1 MSHYSMSFKQFNDMI
16 ETYYDVEY
24 RNDDFKK
31 ILHDK
36 HINDSVKHIYTYE
49 KMVEKH
55 LRGITQLSS
64 SIERIKDFGDNVVL
78 LDIDENNEPYKHLFD
93 YKGKKFDFR
102 PVAYTRKIG
111 YRATSIYLRDIF
123 NNTHNFLWKNYKFKN
138 TVIIYDIKIT
148 NIKNKNNVKRSKKN
162 KLIIENINK
171 YNENTDKEI
180 NLLKIELDKKLKER
194 ELIKEEMKLNKQ
206 QIETNNQQIETNNQQ
221 MELIKEEIETNN
233 QQMELINE
241 QTIIPLLEN
250 VMGEIPLLE
259 NIVQNEFI
267 QSSISTFLE
276 ENPLLKIDFNHNKYF
291 ETEEKKYIIL
301 LLNNLYK
308 TNEKYSILADKYDIL
323 VIWKGLHNDIS
334 RPDNS
339 LHFTAQ
345 FFNINYTIK
354 TSNYHFYIQ
363 NDNIISITSVINLI

>member
-1 MSHYSMSFKQFNDMI
+1 
-16 ETYYDVEY
+16 
-24 RNDDFKK
+24 
-31 ILHDK
+31 
-36 HINDSVKHIYTYE
+36 
-49 KMVEKH
+49 
-55 LRGITQLSS
+55 
-64 SIERIKDFGDNVVL
+64 
-78 LDIDENNEPYKHLFD
+78 
-93 YKGKKFDFR
+93 
-102 PVAYTRKIG
+102 
-111 YRATSIYLRDIF
+111 
-123 NNTHNFLWKNYKFKN
+123 
-138 TVIIYDIKIT
+138 
-148 NIKNKNNVKRSKKN
+148 
-162 KLIIENINK
+162 
-171 YNENTDKEI
+171 
-180 NLLKIELDKKLKER
+180 LDKKLKER